1 MEEYPYW
8 VVEYSQDFLR
18 TFIYGLQ
25 KLIFL
30 LLYNDWATKYHVDG
44 AMKITVLAGMMTGYL
59 MTQTHSPSFL
69 ATGDLSSNSLAYVS

>member
-1 MEEYPYW
+1 MVYKNLM
-8 VVEYSQDFLR
+8 F
-18 TFIYGLQ
+18 F
-25 KLIFL
+25 

-44 AMKITVLAGMMTGYL
+44 TMKITVLASMMTRHF